1 MRLSHI
7 RIGLPR
13 SLVGRM
19 VLLLGIALAIAQ
31 LANFGLILNERQKL
45 SLAQDDGP
53 AITRFAVA
61 AADMAETDP
70 AFRQA
75 LVADLSHRG
84 ARYAIR
90 GESGIAEEGRNAP
103 TESRLAQNLRDLDHG
118 AVTVRATAPRREA
131 ASKREPEPERYALSL
146 AARLPDG
153 QWLVGSLP
161 TPRRDPW
168 FAARLAVATLLL
180 YGLVLSAT
188 ILIAR
193 HLAQPLKDLTQA
205 AHGFRGRTEP
215 ITVTPRG
222 PDDLRDAI
230 DAFNA
235 MNRRLVALLDEK
247 DGMLGAIGHDLRT
260 PLASLRIRLES
271 MDPPEEREAAV
282 RKLEEMSA
290 TLEDILTLATS
301 GRQRETIRPTDI
313 TALVETVVEE
323 FQDLGADVI
332 WSPAVKQV
340 LPAQP
345 GQLKRAVQ
353 NLIANAVKYGGG
365 ARVSVAS
372 TSGGLLIEV
381 TDDGPG
387 IPADELAQV
396 MRPFYRIENSR
407 NRGTGGTGL
416 GLAIAKAIAESHGG
430 TLALETSEAGLKAS
444 ISLPQESK

>member
-1 MRLSHI
+1 MNLPRI

-45 SLAQDDGP
+45 SLAQNDGP

-61 AADMAETDP
+61 AADMAEADP
-70 AFRQA
+70 AFREA
-75 LVADLSHRG
+75 MIADLSHRG

-90 GESGIAEEGRNAP
+90 ADSGIAEALRSEP
-103 TESRLAQNLRDLDHG
+103 TEARLAQNLRDLDRGG
-118 AVTVRATAPRREA
+118 AEVRATAPRSQA
-131 ASKREPEPERYALSL
+131 ANARPGAQPERFALSF
-146 AARLPDG
+146 AAKLPDG
-153 QWLVGSLP
+153 QWLTGSLP

-168 FAARLAVATLLL
+168 FAARLAAATLLL
-180 YGLVLSAT
+180 YALVLSAT
-188 ILIAR
+188 LLIAR
-193 HLAQPLKDLTQA
+193 HLARPLKDLTEA
-205 AHGFRGRTEP
+205 AHGFRGRTVP
-215 ITVTPRG
+215 ATVTPRG

-230 DAFNA
+230 EAFNA
-235 MNRRLVALLDEK
+235 MNQRLAALLDEK

-271 MDPPEEREAAV
+271 MDPPEERAAAV
-282 RKLEEMSA
+282 RKVEEMA
-290 TLEDILTLATS
+290 GTLEDILALASS

-323 FQDLGADVI
+323 FQDLGAEVQ
-332 WSPAVKQV
+332 WSPAGRQV

-365 ARVSVAS
+365 ARVSVVS
-372 TSGGLLIEV
+372 TSGALLIEV
-381 TDDGPG
+381 ADDGPG
-387 IPADELAQV
+387 IAADELEQV

-407 NRGTGGTGL
+407 NRETGGTGL
-416 GLAIAKAIAESHGG
+416 GLAITKAIAESHGG
-430 TLALETSEAGLKAS
+430 MLTLETSPNGLTAR
-444 ISLPQESK
+444 ISLPR

>member
-1 MRLSHI
+1 M
-7 RIGLPR
+7 
-13 SLVGRM
+13 M
-19 VLLLGIALAIAQ
+19 LLLGIVLAIAQ

-61 AADMAETDP
+61 AADMAEADP

-75 LVADLSHRG
+75 MVADLSHRG
-84 ARYAIR
+84 ARFVVR
-90 GESGIAEEGRNAP
+90 SDSGIAERQRSAA
-103 TESRLAQNLRDLDHG
+103 TESRLAQNLRDLDHD
-118 AVTVRATAPRREA
+118 AVTVRATAPRTEA
-131 ASKREPEPERYALSL
+131 SARLGHEPDRYALSL
-146 AARLPDG
+146 AAKLPDG
-153 QWLVGSLP
+153 QWLTGSLP
-161 TPRRDPW
+161 TPRRDPS
-168 FAARLAVATLLL
+168 FAARLAVATFLL

-193 HLAQPLKDLTQA
+193 HLAQPLKDLTEA
-205 AHGFRGRTEP
+205 AHRFRGRTAP
-215 ITVTPRG
+215 IAVTPRG

-230 DAFNA
+230 EAFNA
-235 MNRRLVALLDEK
+235 MNQRLVAVLDEK

-282 RKLEEMSA
+282 RKVEEMA
-290 TLEDILTLATS
+290 GTLEDILALASS

-323 FQDLGADVI
+323 FQDLGAEVT
-332 WSPAVKQV
+332 WSPAARQV
-340 LPAQP
+340 LPVQP

-372 TSGGLLIEV
+372 TPGALFIEV
-381 TDDGPG
+381 ADDGPG
-387 IPADELAQV
+387 IAPNELEQV

-407 NRGTGGTGL
+407 NRDTGGTGL
-416 GLAIAKAIAESHGG
+416 GLAITKAIAESHGG
-430 TLALETSEAGLKAS
+430 TLTLESSAAGLTAR
-444 ISLPQESK
+444 ISLPD

>member
-1 MRLSHI
+1 MNLPRI

-45 SLAQDDGP
+45 SLAQNDGP

-61 AADMAETDP
+61 AADMAEADP
-70 AFRQA
+70 AFREA
-75 LVADLSHRG
+75 MIADLSHRG

-90 GESGIAEEGRNAP
+90 ADSGIAEALRSEP
-103 TESRLAQNLRDLDHG
+103 TEARLAQNLRDLDRGG
-118 AVTVRATAPRREA
+118 AEVRATAPRSQA
-131 ASKREPEPERYALSL
+131 ANARPGAQPERFALS
-146 AARLPDG
+146 
-153 QWLVGSLP
+153 
-161 TPRRDPW
+161 
-168 FAARLAVATLLL
+168 FAARLAAATLLL
-180 YGLVLSAT
+180 YALVLSAT
-188 ILIAR
+188 LLIAR
-193 HLAQPLKDLTQA
+193 HLARPLKDLTEA
-205 AHGFRGRTEP
+205 AHGFRGRTVP
-215 ITVTPRG
+215 ATVTPRG

-230 DAFNA
+230 EAFNA
-235 MNRRLVALLDEK
+235 MNQRLAALLDEK

-271 MDPPEEREAAV
+271 MDPPEERAAAV
-282 RKLEEMSA
+282 RKVEEMA
-290 TLEDILTLATS
+290 GTLEDILALASS

-323 FQDLGADVI
+323 FQDLGAEVQ
-332 WSPAVKQV
+332 WSPAGRQV

-365 ARVSVAS
+365 ARVSVVS
-372 TSGGLLIEV
+372 TSGALLIEV
-381 TDDGPG
+381 ADDGPG
-387 IPADELAQV
+387 IAADELEQV

-407 NRGTGGTGL
+407 NRETGGTGL
-416 GLAIAKAIAESHGG
+416 GLAITKAIAESHGG
-430 TLALETSEAGLKAS
+430 MLTLETSPNGLTAR
-444 ISLPQESK
+444 ISLPR